1 MIALGTGRMA
11 IGIGRRQFISALGGS
26 AFARPVAVR
35 AQQPAMPVIG
45 FLHSSSPEPMVNFV
59 AAYRK
64 GLSEAGFVEGQN
76 VAIEFRWAAG
86 QVDRLADLAADL
98 VRRRVTVIVAPGSTP
113 AALAAKAATTTIPIV
128 FAIGADPVALG
139 LVASLNKPGGNVTG
153 MTFQNTELQAK
164 ALELLRELVPQAVR
178 IVALV
183 NPQSAFTE
191 AVVKNLQEGAASL
204 GLQLEILHA
213 STESEIET
221 AFVTISQRP
230 GSALLVGPDPFFT
243 FHRAQIIALAA
254 RQALPTMYALR
265 EFAEGG
271 GLIAY
276 GPNLTSAYKE
286 AGNYTGRILKGEK
299 PADVPVVRP
308 TKFELVINLK
318 TAKALGFT
326 IPDKLLALADEV
338 IE

>member
-1 MIALGTGRMA
+1 MRRREF
-11 IGIGRRQFISALGGS
+11 IGLVSGAAASWPLAT
-26 AFARPVAVR
+26 R
-35 AQQPAMPVIG
+35 AQQPAMPVVG
-45 FLHSSSPEPMVNFV
+45 FLHSSSPEPMLNFV

-76 VAIEFRWAAG
+76 VAIEFRWAGG
-86 QVDRLADLAADL
+86 QVDRLAELAADL
-98 VRRRVTVIVAPGSTP
+98 IHQRVAVIATPGSTP

-153 MTFQNTELQAK
+153 MSFQNTELQAK
-164 ALELLRELVPQAVR
+164 ALELLRELVPKAGR
-178 IVALV
+178 MVALV
-183 NPQSAFTE
+183 NPQSAYTE

-213 STESEIET
+213 STEGEIET
-221 AFVTISQRP
+221 AFATISQRP

-243 FHRAQIIALAA
+243 FRRAQIIALAA

-265 EFAEGG
+265 EFAEAG

-286 AGNYTGRILKGEK
+286 AGDYTSRILKGEK
-299 PADVPVVRP
+299 PADMPVVRP
-308 TKFELVINLK
+308 TRFELVINLK
-318 TAKALGFT
+318 TAKVLGFA

>member
-1 MIALGTGRMA
+1 M
-11 IGIGRRQFISALGGS
+11 RRREVITLLRRRWAATLL
-26 AFARPVAVR
+26 RPLAAR

-45 FLHSSSPEPMVNFV
+45 FLHSSSPEPMINFV
-59 AAYRK
+59 AAFRN

-86 QVDRLADLAADL
+86 QVDRLPELAADL
-98 VRRRVTVIVAPGSTP
+98 VRRGVTVIATPGSTP
-113 AALAAKAATTTIPIV
+113 AAIAAKAATTTIPIV
-128 FAIGADPVALG
+128 FAIGANPVALG
-139 LVASLNKPGGNVTG
+139 LVASLNNPGGNVTG
-153 MTFQNTELQAK
+153 VSFQNTELQAK
-164 ALELLRELVPQAVR
+164 ALELLRELSPQAVR

-191 AVVKNLQEGAASL
+191 AVVKNLQGGAASL
-204 GLQLEILHA
+204 GVPIEILNA
-213 STESEIET
+213 STEAEIET
-221 AFVTISQRP
+221 AFATISQRP

-243 FHRAQIIALAA
+243 FRRAQIIALAT

-265 EFAEGG
+265 EFAEAG

-276 GPNLTSAYKE
+276 GPNLTSAYRE
-286 AGNYTGRILKGEK
+286 AGTYTGRILKGEK
-299 PADVPVVRP
+299 PANIPVVQP
-308 TKFELVINLK
+308 TKFEMVINLK
-318 TAKALGFT
+318 TAKALGLA